1 MSGVERHVV
10 DAERAS
16 LRLDKLLAGL
26 PSVGSR
32 EKARQ
37 ALRTGKVSVDG
48 GAVGEHDAGKVL
60 GLGAVVEIAWNRPG
74 TGARRVEGQ
83 RRLEQAGVQVVSID
97 EHVLVADKPP
107 GLLTDAADTEQRKRR
122 DTLRKRVRQYLQV
135 PEVWPAHRIDR
146 DTSGLV
152 LFARTEAVKE
162 HLLTQWHARSPHR
175 EYRVV
180 VEGRWD
186 RRDGRQ
192 ADWMRWDSGQ
202 RLQRPCGENDA
213 GAWLAEADVEV
224 LERFGDR
231 ATLLGVKLV
240 TGRRNQIRLQAML
253 AGHALVGEPLYR
265 RRPATVPFPRQ
276 ALHAFRLGFVHP
288 GTQEPVMHEA
298 PLPADLR
305 RLLESLRT

>member
-1 MSGVERHVV
+1 MSGAERVVV
-10 DAERAS
+10 DAARAS
-16 LRLDKLLAGL
+16 VRLDKLLAGL
-26 PSVGSR
+26 ASVGSR

-48 GAVGEHDAGKVL
+48 REVGEHDGGKVL
-60 GLGAVVEIAWNRPG
+60 GEGAVVEIAWNRPG

-83 RRLEQAGVQVVSID
+83 RRLERAGVQVVHVD
-97 EHVLVADKPP
+97 EQILVADKPP
-107 GLLTDAADTEQRKRR
+107 GLLTDAADADQHKHR
-122 DTLRKRVRQYLQV
+122 DTLRKRVRAYLQV

-152 LFARTEAVKE
+152 LFARTEAVRE

-180 VEGRWD
+180 VEGRWS

-192 ADWMRWDSGQ
+192 ADWMRWDASQ
-202 RLQRPCGENDA
+202 RLQRPCGEHDA

-231 ATLLGVKLV
+231 ATLLGVRLV
-240 TGRRNQIRLQAML
+240 TGRRNQIRLQTML
-253 AGHALVGEPLYR
+253 AGHPLIGEPLYR
-265 RRPATVPFPRQ
+265 KRPPTILFTRQ

-288 GTQEPVMHEA
+288 GTNEPVTWEA
-298 PLPADLR
+298 PLPADLG
-305 RLLESLRT
+305 RLLASLRT